1 MLNRLYSNELTLRPV
16 GRIVPPDERTQIPR
30 ISTLAPRRLT
40 PRRVM
45 MFRNGPRCNNE
56 ASPCQGTPSAK
67 RTPWQDNAACRL
79 RKHHRTHFFKD
90 FTTMSHRI
98 LLAAFL
104 LVVTPAL
111 LQAQDRYRVYLG
123 TYTGEVSK
131 GIYQCELNLKDG
143 SLSSATL
150 AGETNSP
157 SFLAFHPTRNFI
169 YAVNEGQ
176 ATISALAID
185 EKTGNLTLL
194 NSQPSR
200 GGAPCH
206 LVVDATGKNVLAA
219 NYSGGSCISIAIES
233 DGKLGKTFSFKQHV
247 GKRTNGHSIHVD
259 KSNKFALCCDLGLDQ
274 VIIYAFDAG
283 RGTLTSH
290 GVFDTP
296 KGTGPR
302 HFAWH
307 PDGKTAYING
317 ESNLTIVACDYN
329 ATKGVLTQKQVLST
343 LPKDVTRRGGSTA
356 ETVVHPSGK
365 FVYVSNRDPYNSIA
379 IFSIDPRT
387 HKLTAVG
394 HQGMGVK
401 TPRNFAI
408 EPTGQY
414 MLVANQSGGNVIVF
428 RINQS
433 TGELSPTNASVQV
446 PNPVCV
452 RFMEIK

>member
-1 MLNRLYSNELTLRPV
+1 MSYRTFLT
-16 GRIVPPDERTQIPR
+16 
-30 ISTLAPRRLT
+30 A
-40 PRRVM
+40 
-45 MFRNGPRCNNE
+45 F
-56 ASPCQGTPSAK
+56 
-67 RTPWQDNAACRL
+67 
-79 RKHHRTHFFKD
+79 
-90 FTTMSHRI
+90 
-98 LLAAFL
+98 LLAA
-104 LVVTPAL
+104 TPAFA
-111 LQAQDRYRVYLG
+111 QAQETYRVYFG
-123 TYTGEVSK
+123 TYTGKVSK

-150 AGETNSP
+150 AGETSSP
-157 SFLAFHPTRNFI
+157 SFLAFHPNKKFL

-185 EKTGNLTLL
+185 EETGNLTFL

-206 LVVDATGKNVLAA
+206 LVVDPTGKNVLAA
-219 NYSGGSCISIAIES
+219 NYSGGSCICIPIEA
-233 DGKLGKTFSFKQHV
+233 DGKLGKASSFQQHV
-247 GKRTNGHSIHVD
+247 GKRVNGHSIHVD
-259 KSNKFALCCDLGLDQ
+259 KANKFALCCDLGLDK

-283 RGTLTSH
+283 QGTLTPH
-290 GVFDTP
+290 GAFDTP
-296 KGTGPR
+296 KGSGPR

-329 ATKGVLTQKQVLST
+329 ADKGVLTQKQVLST
-343 LPKDVTRRGGSTA
+343 LPKDAKHEGGSTA

-387 HKLTAVG
+387 RKLTAVG

-433 TGELSPTNASVQV
+433 TGELSPTKASVQV
-446 PNPVCV
+446 PSPVCV
-452 RFMEIK
+452 RFMKIK